1 MGNTNINTV
10 DSTTINNKTKE
21 MKIEG
26 SKNVSNEKEED
37 EKLSKDL
44 LQNMPSTQDIEEDND
59 DANQLAPGK

>member
-59 DANQLAPGK
+59 DAN